1 MGVNDEGDGDE
12 AAAAA
17 TAHHVPPSVKARR
30 LYYYYPRR
38 KVAMDGGARERRS
51 GGSDDICPAASFH
64 IQEIF
69 FSSLQFSGTGNSM
82 KRREII
88 IAFFSYL
95 WIG

>member
-1 MGVNDEGDGDE
+1 MGVNDEGGDE

-17 TAHHVPPSVKARR
+17 TAHHVPPSVKTRR
-30 LYYYYPRR
+30 LYYYYPLR
-38 KVAMDGGARERRS
+38 KVAMDGGAREMRR
-51 GGSDDICPAASFH
+51 GSDGICPAASFH

-69 FSSLQFSGTGNSM
+69 FPSLQFSGTGNSM

-88 IAFFSYL
+88 KVFFSYL